1 MLYYAFRLQPK
12 EAPTERRIPVYDSF
26 YAPARPFLLTRAV
39 ARNATAPVLNGTAP
53 SPPGLNST
61 SASDAEATNTGN
73 GPDLVQ
79 AASFMLRSPGQSGRW
94 QEGEEDTVSL
104 ACGMEHAGHAD
115 SFAVTS
121 PFMARVCLHV
131 CAQSLSQY
139 PQARA
144 L

>member
-1 MLYYAFRLQPK
+1 MEEAKRLREKLLSAYESVPDLIEDYSTSTPTPDNPFQL
-12 EAPTERRIPVYDSF
+12 AP
-26 YAPARPFLLTRAV
+26 
-39 ARNATAPVLNGTAP
+39 PVLNGTAP